1 MSRSIKKPIVKDKPR
16 NRKRTSTY
24 WRTVR
29 RSINSKLRTYIN
41 HIGSNIRDI
50 EEPSLPQ
57 PQEVVNDYDYCDWV
71 MRVRGPKEV
80 EKYSRK

>member
-29 RSINSKLRTYIN
+29 RSINSKLRTYSY
-41 HIGSNIRDI
+41 HIGSNLQDVD
-50 EEPSLPQ
+50 EPSLPQ
-57 PQEVVNDYDYCDWV
+57 PREVVNDYDYCDWV
-71 MRVRGPKEV
+71 MRLVDPKGV